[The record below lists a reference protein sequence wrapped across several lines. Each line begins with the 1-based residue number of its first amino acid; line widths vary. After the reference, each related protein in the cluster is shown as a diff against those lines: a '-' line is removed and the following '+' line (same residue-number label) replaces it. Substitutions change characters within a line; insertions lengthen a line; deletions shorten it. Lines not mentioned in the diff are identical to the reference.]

1 MKLTATVCDGRAL
14 RQFTAAQTEAAAG
27 VFRARAAHENV
38 TPRISVDVLARAWVG
53 EQLAV
58 LHWWLETDPRPME
71 PEEATRMLL
80 DLSLRGRYWANG
92 FEGEPPAPDP
102 V

>member
-1 MKLTATVCDGRAL
+1 MAYED
-14 RQFTAAQTEAAAG
+14 
-27 VFRARAAHENV
+27 V

-58 LHWWLETDPRPME
+58 LSWWLESKPRPME
-71 PEEATRMLL
+71 AEEATRMLL

-92 FEGEPPAPDP
+92 FEGEPPAQQ
-102 V
+102 